1 MATPKLNTAKVTGAR
16 PMLRNSG
23 VVPTKQ
29 IRLKGSDGK
38 SIKPAAPKPA
48 AKPAVAKVAPPAPA
62 EEEIITPPVE
72 EVAPAPVAV
81 EDVAPAAVEQTP
93 IEETPA
99 AETAEAAPVE
109 TPEDEAA
116 RLAQEEYE
124 RQMEEYNRQMEEY
137 NRQMAEY
144 EAAQAAAAA
153 AAEQAPA
160 EAAEEAPA
168 SAEAVEPEPAPAEET
183 APAEPAEEAPVA
195 AAPAP
200 VKKKKKKA
208 PARLASDGEGPTD
221 EELAARDAYIAQ
233 LQADANR
240 TPVWKKLPFILCV
253 GGLVA
258 AGIGAGVYVAKENA
272 RTARIE
278 AHRAYIKKILLRAQE
293 INQKGV
299 ETVAD
304 AKAKNVE
311 VSCDRKEAKA
321 LLEVVVDPFVKSESG
336 SALYGG
342 NAEGVA
348 QQACLLLGLAS
359 ESDEEIC
366 KLVFDTLASK
376 CRKIRPGLFRW
387 LIQRVAISDR
397 EDVNAHLRTLAQSV
411 SKEKDWKAQP
421 EILSYI
427 WECIGLRVTKEDV
440 PEIMTLIKSDNI
452 DNRLAK
458 TLCICIDNILMM
470 MDNADEKKALGDE
483 VFDNLPEK
491 FRHTS
496 LTSLAKACS
505 EKALAHYKEEL
516 KNTKTWRKGDGLT
529 FVGFWGDDSIL
540 DYVMELKEVAGDD
553 DALNAELTR
562 VVSTIFS
569 QNRDRSDADA
579 EKLLKMFNDR
589 PFADTSK
596 IAALNEKVDP
606 AAADYI
612 GDTHPDLKKL
622 QDELKALMD
631 IRKDKMS
638 IIRTLASLH
647 DHKWVTNLLEKFIKD
662 NDRDVS
668 LEAEKALEKTKAN
681 AVRDA
686 QQKNLYKKRNG

>member
-1 MATPKLNTAKVTGAR
+1 MATPKLNTTKVTGAR

-29 IRLKGSDGK
+29 VRLKGADGK
-38 SIKPAAPKPA
+38 AVKPAPKPA
-48 AKPAVAKVAPPAPA
+48 VKPATPAPA
-62 EEEIITPPVE
+62 PAAEEPITAPLEEVTPTPAPVE
-72 EVAPAPVAV
+72 EVVPAAAEETPVA
-81 EDVAPAAVEQTP
+81 
-93 IEETPA
+93 ETPA
-99 AETAEAAPVE
+99 AEAPAAETAD
-109 TPEDEAA
+109 DEAA

-124 RQMEEYNRQMEEY
+124 RQMEEY

-153 AAEQAPA
+153 AELAPA

-168 SAEAVEPEPAPAEET
+168 PAEEVEPEPSPAEE
-183 APAEPAEEAPVA
+183 AAPAEEAPVA

-208 PARLASDGEGPTD
+208 PARLASDGEGPTE
-221 EELAARDAYIAQ
+221 EELEARDAYIAQ

-278 AHRAYIKKILLRAQE
+278 AHRAYIKKILMRAQE

-304 AKAKNVE
+304 AKAKGVD
-311 VSCDRKEAKA
+311 VSCNKKEAKA

-440 PEIMTLIKSDNI
+440 PEIMALIKSDNI

-458 TLCICIDNILMM
+458 TLCICLDNILMM

-553 DALNAELTR
+553 PALSNELTR

-596 IAALNEKVDP
+596 IAALNEKIDP